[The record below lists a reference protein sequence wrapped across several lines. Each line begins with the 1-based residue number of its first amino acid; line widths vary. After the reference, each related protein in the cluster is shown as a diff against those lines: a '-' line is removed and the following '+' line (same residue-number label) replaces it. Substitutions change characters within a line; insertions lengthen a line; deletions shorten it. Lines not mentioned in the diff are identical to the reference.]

1 MDFSP
6 ALVESLREGM
16 PLTMIGQ
23 ATAAGRLGRVVVLA
37 RSDGRR
43 AHLAATFMGIARRPR
58 VEESR
63 FGYTRGP
70 LGQLVLSCG
79 AWPILVPLVGPRAE
93 AVDVADIEPALRR
106 FCELIELTAAAPLDV
121 TLKPEGHT
129 LDTALE
135 GLGRVFSNLPFGF
148 PGGSRPGRVYEP
160 AATDEE
166 NIGLADVGGQDA
178 AKGELEM
185 IRLAVQDPAAFSV
198 WGARP
203 PRGVLL
209 FGPPGTGK
217 TMLARALA
225 REAGAKFIHVKA
237 TDVVSK
243 WYGEAERKLQEA
255 FDWARKERPSVLF
268 FDEIDA
274 LAPEREG
281 AHEATHRL
289 VSTFLENMD
298 GLEPSKGVIV
308 VAATNR
314 PDSVDTALTRPG
326 RFDRLVEVPLP
337 DAAGRRAIFEIHMR
351 RAARQAGRPV
361 FETFQPEEWDR
372 LLAASAGQSGAD
384 IAEAVRR
391 ALETRVRSRATGGR
405 VGADE
410 LLAQTATVRRP
421 F

>member
-6 ALVESLREGM
+6 ALVEGLREGM
-16 PLTMIGQ
+16 PLTVIGQ

-37 RSDGRR
+37 RSDGRK
-43 AHLAATFMGIARRPR
+43 AHLAATFMGVARKPR
-58 VEESR
+58 VEETI
-63 FGYTRGP
+63 FGYARGS
-70 LGQLVLSCG
+70 LGQLVLFCG
-79 AWPILVPLVGPRAE
+79 AWPILVPLVGPRA
-93 AVDVADIEPALRR
+93 AALDTQDVEPALRR
-106 FCELIELTAAAPLDV
+106 FCELIELTAGVPLDV
-121 TLKPEGHT
+121 TLRPEGHT
-129 LDTALE
+129 VDTAIE
-135 GLGRVFSNLPFGF
+135 GLGRVFSKLPFGF
-148 PGGSRPGRVYEP
+148 PGSSRPGRVYEP
-160 AATDEE
+160 PAGDDET
-166 NIGLADVGGQDA
+166 IGLADVGGLEA

-185 IRLAVQDPAAFSV
+185 IRLAVRDPEAFSA

-203 PRGVLL
+203 PRGILL

-225 REAGAKFIHVKA
+225 REAGARFIHVKA

-255 FDWARKERPSVLF
+255 FDWARQERPSVLF

-274 LAPEREG
+274 IAPEREG

-289 VSTFLENMD
+289 VSTFLENLD
-298 GLEPSKGVIV
+298 GLELSEGVIV

-314 PDSVDTALTRPG
+314 PESVDPALTRPG

-337 DAAGRRAIFEIHMR
+337 DRAARRAIFEIHMR
-351 RAARQAGRPV
+351 RAVRQAGRQL
-361 FETFQPEEWDR
+361 FEPFEAGEWDR
-372 LLAASAGQSGAD
+372 VLDASEGQSGAD

-391 ALETRVRSRATGGR
+391 VLETRVRSGGTGGR
-405 VGADE
+405 IAGDE
-410 LLAQTATVRRP
+410 LLAQTFSVRRP